1 MVKGFSFLVV
11 LSLIAATAIGSE
23 VLSGESE
30 GDFIIRQVVDDGG
43 VNGGSNGDD
52 LLLGAEHH
60 FSIFKRRFGK
70 SYASNEEHDHRFRIF
85 KANLRRARR
94 HQALDPSATH
104 GVTQFSDLTP
114 SEFRRSFLG
123 LRDRL
128 RLPADA
134 NKAPILPTDDL
145 PTDFDWRDHGAVT
158 EVKNQVCVFLL
169 PYFSIFGYFVYVSY
183 FLVGTQLRF

>member
-1 MVKGFSFLVV
+1 MVKCFSLIVA
-11 LSLIAATAIGSE
+11 LSLLAVSAIGAE
-23 VLSGESE
+23 VFSGESD
-30 GDFIIRQVVDDGG
+30 GDFVIRQVVDDGG

-60 FSIFKRRFGK
+60 FSLFKRKFGK
-70 SYASNEEHDHRFRIF
+70 SYASKEEHDHRFRVF
-85 KANLRRARR
+85 KANLRRAQR

-123 LRDRL
+123 LRGRRL
-128 RLPADA
+128 GLPADA
-134 NKAPILPTDDL
+134 NKAPILPTDGL

-158 EVKNQVCVFLL
+158 EVKNQVCVFAFCL
-169 PYFSIFGYFVYVSY
+169 PEFALIFFSF
-183 FLVGTQLRF
+183 